1 MADYVHG
8 NNLMLF
14 LDGEALAFATSHT
27 FSMNQQTSEIST
39 KDHGEAAAVLGNGY
53 TWEVTTEN
61 LYTAD
66 NAATIRDAVAN
77 RTLVSVVF
85 GSPSNY
91 NAKGLASAQAED
103 ADTTGLP
110 ESWTEPSAGFAMGSG
125 LITSFTVNANAGEN
139 ATYSAT
145 ITGSGALTNISDDS
159 SDATPGN
166 GDATPGTGN

>member
-14 LDGEALAFATSHT
+14 LDGDALAFATSHT

-61 LYTAD
+61 LYTTA
-66 NAATIRDAVAN
+66 NAETIRDAVAN

-85 GSPSNY
+85 GSPRNY
-91 NAKGLASAQAED
+91 SAKGLASAQAEG

-110 ESWTEPSAGFAMGSG
+110 TEWEAPGSGFAMGSG

-145 ITGSGALTNISDDS
+145 ITGSGALTNISAAESGDN
-159 SDATPGN
+159 AQGGGN
-166 GDATPGTGN
+166 